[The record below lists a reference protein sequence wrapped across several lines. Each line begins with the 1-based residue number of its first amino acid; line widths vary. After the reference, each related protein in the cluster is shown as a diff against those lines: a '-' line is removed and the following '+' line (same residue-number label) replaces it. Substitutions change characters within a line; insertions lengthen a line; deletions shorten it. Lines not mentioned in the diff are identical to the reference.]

1 MTLATMT
8 EILSP
13 STDESTVYIPMDDS
27 SEATRW
33 QDVSG
38 IGEVITDDD
47 NTSDLHDLGLGGPD
61 TKV

>member
-13 STDESTVYIPMDDS
+13 STDESVAYIPMDDS
-27 SEATRW
+27 SEAKRW

-47 NTSDLHDLGLGGPD
+47 NTSDLNDLGLSGPESRI
-61 TKV
+61 